1 MLAVQ
6 PAAPVAAPL
15 HIAPAPTESRLLTR
29 LRLPRA
35 TAAALVML
43 LDGVCSEPEPR
54 PEPEGQTLR
63 PDPHRGRAPQEL

>member
-6 PAAPVAAPL
+6 PAAPAPSPPL

-35 TAAALVML
+35 TAAALVLL
-43 LDGVCSEPEPR
+43 LDGVCAE

>member
-1 MLAVQ
+1 MLAAQ
-6 PAAPVAAPL
+6 PAAPATSPPL

-43 LDGVCSEPEPR
+43 LDGVCAEPEPR

-63 PDPHRGRAPQEL
+63 PVGPRGQA

>member
-6 PAAPVAAPL
+6 PAAPAPL

-43 LDGVCSEPEPR
+43 LDGVCAEPEPR

-63 PDPHRGRAPQEL
+63 PVGPRGQA

>member
-1 MLAVQ
+1 MLAAQ
-6 PAAPVAAPL
+6 SAAPAATPL

-29 LRLPRA
+29 LRLSRA
-35 TAAALVML
+35 TAAALVLL

-63 PDPHRGRAPQEL
+63 PVGPRGQA